1 MQEKQEKSMANKTTR
16 ILFRVLLSLFLA
28 YGAML
33 SGCTPA
39 AKIQKEIR
47 VSIEQNPDW
56 KIAEKCAD
64 DDCTMLVDFLA
75 GKNMTIRVELDNDP
89 QTKLFFIIRTEF
101 TALKYQAQYTPANI
115 RVRLKSGEILK
126 PKVFT
131 CFYTISDLEYLRAR
145 PSLDGSFLLNKLD
158 CYLLFFDHP
167 ALTAGDE
174 VVMNMNEA
182 FTINGKGLDVPLVR
196 FRKDLKAP

>member
-1 MQEKQEKSMANKTTR
+1 MANKTAL
-16 ILFRVLLSLFLA
+16 ILFRVLLPLFLV

-39 AKIQKEIR
+39 TSIQKEIR
-47 VSIEQNPDW
+47 VFIKQNPDW

-64 DDCTMLVDFLA
+64 DDCTMLVDFLT

-89 QTKLFFIIRTEF
+89 QTKHFFIIRTDF
-101 TALKYQAQYTPANI
+101 TSLKYQAQYTPANI
-115 RVRLKSGEILK
+115 RVKLKSGETLK

-145 PSLDGSFLLNKLD
+145 PSLDGSFPLNKLD

-167 ALTAGDE
+167 ALIAGDE
-174 VVMNMNEA
+174 AVMDMNEA
-182 FTINGKGLDVPLVR
+182 FIFNGKRLDVPLVR
-196 FRKDLKAP
+196 FQKDLKAP